1 MSKIQFIFIVY
12 YINLIKKNIFFWEK
26 IFGRNWVRVLE
37 LGLGLR
43 FDGVNINPDPNSR
56 TLTQLRLRFCPRK
69 KKYFKIKLSKIK
81 S

>member
-43 FDGVNINPDPNSR
+43 FDGVNINPDPKSR
-56 TLTQLRLRFCPRK
+56 TLTQLPHCGINPTPKK
-69 KKYFKIKLSKIK
+69 KKYNKII
-81 S
+81 